1 MKAQTAYALVFG
13 SYILGLAAL
22 AYYEYRTGVE
32 DSSDYMIASG
42 GLRSSFAGVSELF
55 SAMSGFW
62 LIGITG
68 LAYLVGTWAWIA
80 IISQVTGWVIMY
92 YGVAGRLKRSSTVVG
107 EETLP
112 AHLGNLFG
120 SKSVLFVSSI
130 ALVVFETVYV
140 GSQITAGAKALE
152 PFFELSWVT
161 ATVTMGTVVV
171 LYTVVGGFE
180 AVALSDFLQGVI
192 VVIGSLGF
200 AIWTTINVGGP
211 MQLFDELASV
221 DPLLVSFNGG
231 MEGFVLFSSIVFWGF
246 IGMAY
251 FGNPQSLIRFFAIDD
266 AKNVRKAMVWSGGA
280 QLIVAITAVFI
291 GLSGR
296 ILLEGPTLND
306 EELVYPLL
314 AIDQL
319 PPLVA
324 GFVLAAVIGLLM
336 STGDSQLLIS
346 GTTVSRDIYERLLG
360 NEISD
365 QRSKQIAR
373 LSVLVIGVI
382 STTIAALDLSLVL
395 QLVAFAW
402 GGLGATFGPAIF
414 TALWW
419 RGVTSQGIV
428 VGMVVGMTATIVGFV
443 YVGNF
448 HPVLITWNI
457 WPMVLSFASIY
468 GVSKYTQSRA
478 QQERHVRQ
486 LSSTEGAIAE
496 NDD

>member
-1 MKAQTAYALVFG
+1 MSQLTYAAVFG
-13 SYILGLAAL
+13 LYVFGLASL
-22 AYYEYRTGVE
+22 AYYEYRGVD

-42 GLRSSFAGVSELF
+42 NLRSSFAGISELF

-68 LAYLVGTWAWIA
+68 FAYVAGTWAWIA

-112 AHLGNLFG
+112 AYLGTLFG
-120 SKSVLFVSSI
+120 SKLVLLIASI

-140 GSQITAGAKALE
+140 SSQITAGATALK
-152 PFFELSWVT
+152 PFFDLPWMTS
-161 ATVTMGTVVV
+161 AFIMGAIIV
-171 LYTVVGGFE
+171 LYTVAGGFQ
-180 AVALSDFLQGVI
+180 AVAVSDFIQGVL
-192 VVIGSLGF
+192 VVLGSF
-200 AIWTTINVGGP
+200 TFVIWTTLQVGGP
-211 MQLFDELASV
+211 VQLFNALASV
-221 DPLLVSFNGG
+221 DPVLVSFTGG
-231 MEGFVLFSSIVFWGF
+231 NQGFALFSSIIFWGF

-266 AKNVRKAMVWSGGA
+266 SKNVRTAMAWSGGA
-280 QLIVAITAVFI
+280 QLIVAVTAVFI
-291 GLSGR
+291 GLTGR
-296 ILLEGPTLND
+296 VLLEGSSLSN
-306 EELVYPLL
+306 EELVYPVL
-314 AIDQL
+314 AINQL
-319 PPLVA
+319 PPVAA

-346 GTTVSRDIYERLLG
+346 GTTVSRDLYERLLG

-373 LSVLVIGVI
+373 FSVLALGVI
-382 STTIAALDLSLVL
+382 STIIAALDLSLVL

-414 TALWW
+414 ATLWW
-419 RGVTSQGIV
+419 KNTTSEGVAA
-428 VGMVVGMTATIVGFV
+428 GMVVGLVGTIIGFT
-443 YVGNF
+443 YIGSF

-457 WPMVLSFASIY
+457 WPMLLSFVTIY
-468 GVSKYTQSRA
+468 VVSRYSQPQVEQTEHI
-478 QQERHVRQ
+478 QE
-486 LSSTEGAIAE
+486 LSSKEVSAAG
-496 NDD
+496 DDD

>member
-1 MKAQTAYALVFG
+1 MSQTVYAAVFG
-13 SYILGLAAL
+13 LYILGLAAL
-22 AYYEYRTGVE
+22 AYYEYSTGVE
-32 DSSDYMIASG
+32 SSSDYMMASG
-42 GLRSSFAGVSELF
+42 GLRSSFAGISELF

-68 LAYLVGTWAWIA
+68 FAYLAGTWAWIA

-120 SKSVLFVSSI
+120 SKSVLFVSSL
-130 ALVVFETVYV
+130 ALLVFETVYV
-140 GSQITAGAKALE
+140 SSQITAGAKALE
-152 PFFELSWVT
+152 PFFSLSWET
-161 ATVTMGTVVV
+161 ATITMGAVVV
-171 LYTVVGGFE
+171 LYTVIGGFE
-180 AVALSDFLQGVI
+180 AVALSDFIQGVL
-192 VVIGSLGF
+192 VVIGSLTF
-200 AIWTTINVGGP
+200 AIWTVINVGGP
-211 MQLFDELASV
+211 VQLFNELASV
-221 DPLLVSFNGG
+221 DPLLVSFTGG
-231 MEGFVLFSSIVFWGF
+231 QNGFVLFSSVLFWGF

-266 AKNVRKAMVWSGGA
+266 EKNVRKAMAWSGGA

-296 ILLEGPTLND
+296 ILLEGPTLAD

-319 PPLVA
+319 PPAAA

-346 GTTVSRDIYERLLG
+346 GTTASRDVYERLLG
-360 NEISD
+360 NEVSD

-373 LSVLVIGVI
+373 FAVLALGTIATI
-382 STTIAALDLSLVL
+382 IAALDLSLVL

-414 TALWW
+414 ATLWW
-419 RGVTSQGIV
+419 RNVTSEGV
-428 VGMVVGMTATIVGFV
+428 VAGMVIGMVTTIIGFTFVGE
-443 YVGNF
+443 F

-457 WPMVLSFASIY
+457 WPMVLSFVTIY
-468 GVSKYTQSRA
+468 TVSRYTQSRSEQVEHV
-478 QQERHVRQ
+478 QQLASNEA
-486 LSSTEGAIAE
+486 STTR

>member
-1 MKAQTAYALVFG
+1 MSQLTYAAVFG
-13 SYILGLAAL
+13 VYVFGLASL
-22 AYYEYRTGVE
+22 AYYEYRGVD

-42 GLRSSFAGVSELF
+42 NLRSSFAGISELF

-68 LAYLVGTWAWIA
+68 LAYVVGTWAWIA

-92 YGVAGRLKRSSTVVG
+92 YGVAERLKRSSTVVG

-112 AHLGNLFG
+112 AYLGTLFS
-120 SKSVLFVSSI
+120 SKLVLFIASI

-140 GSQITAGAKALE
+140 SSQITAGATALK
-152 PFFELSWVT
+152 PFFDLPWMV
-161 ATVTMGTVVV
+161 AAFIMGAIIV
-171 LYTVVGGFE
+171 LYTVAGGFQ
-180 AVALSDFLQGVI
+180 AVAVSDFIQGVL
-192 VVIGSLGF
+192 VVLGSF
-200 AIWTTINVGGP
+200 TFVIWTVIQVGGP
-211 MQLFDELASV
+211 VELINSLASV
-221 DPLLVSFNGG
+221 DPILVSFTGG
-231 MEGFVLFSSIVFWGF
+231 NQGFALFASIVFWGF

-266 AKNVRKAMVWSGGA
+266 SKNVRTAMAWSGGA
-280 QLIVAITAVFI
+280 QLIVAVTAVFI
-291 GLSGR
+291 GLTGR
-296 ILLEGPTLND
+296 VLLEGSSLSN
-306 EELVYPLL
+306 EELVYPVL
-314 AIDQL
+314 AINQL
-319 PPLVA
+319 PPVAA

-346 GTTVSRDIYERLLG
+346 GTTVSRDLYERLLG

-373 LSVLVIGVI
+373 FSVLALGVV
-382 STTIAALDLSLVL
+382 STIIAALDLSLVL

-414 TALWW
+414 ATLWW
-419 RGVTSQGIV
+419 EHTTSEGVAA
-428 VGMVVGMTATIVGFV
+428 GMVVGLVGTILGFT
-443 YVGNF
+443 YIGSF

-457 WPMVLSFASIY
+457 WPMLLSFVAIY
-468 GVSKYTQSRA
+468 VVSRYTQA
-478 QQERHVRQ
+478 QVEQAEHIQE
-486 LSSTEGAIAE
+486 LSTREVSAAG